1 MRRMVL
7 SSAVIVFALVTSVM
21 LAGTVFAQASST
33 ATSNPTQVSAS
44 IQGGTGTIS
53 PLTDQVSCTVSMPG
67 PWAAFYDGRH
77 WGQPEI
83 CFNGSGLVNL
93 SDYGWALRA
102 QSINA
107 SANSGCFYDD
117 EFGQGQRL
125 CFKGGFYKD
134 DLGSWNN
141 RIVSFRIN

>member
-1 MRRMVL
+1 MAVTL
-7 SSAVIVFALVTSVM
+7 TVSAFTQTGS
-21 LAGTVFAQASST
+21 AGTSHFTQAPIR
-33 ATSNPTQVSAS
+33 A
-44 IQGGTGTIS
+44 QGGTGTVMPS
-53 PLTDQVSCTVSMPG
+53 TDVVSCTVSMPG

-77 WGQPEI
+77 WGKPEI
-83 CFNGSGLVNL
+83 CFNGPELVNL

-107 SANSGCFYDD
+107 SANGGCFYDD
-117 EFGQGQRL
+117 EFGQGHSL
-125 CFKGGFYKD
+125 CFKGSFYKD